1 MSEIAF
7 DAMGSRVR
15 IVAEAPLSVSDAG
28 PDAALAAARA
38 WTEDFARR
46 LSRFLESSELSRM
59 NADPRPVAPASAL
72 LRAAVGAGLWAAQ
85 RTGGLVDPTLVGA
98 LESAGYRASRAGVPA
113 VPLAEALAA
122 APPRRPARPDPAAR
136 WRTVRVLDEQGSVA
150 RPPGVRFD
158 TGGTGKGLAADA
170 LLTRLAGYGRVAVD
184 CGGDVRVGGPL
195 AAAQPFQVDVQ
206 HPLGGEVVMSLQVG
220 AGAVATSGIDVNVWR
235 RADGTFAHHLL
246 DPSTGEPRGPVWW
259 EHGARADD
267 ARGRDTRQGGAAV
280 GRPRARRRPAEH
292 GGVIFGEDGDGRSR
306 RRAQPAR
313 GGGRRCAHRT
323 PRSTSSG

>member
-15 IVAEAPLSVSDAG
+15 IVAEAPLSVADAG

-98 LESAGYRASRAGVPA
+98 LESAGYRASRAGLPA

-122 APPRRPARPDPAAR
+122 APPRRPARPDRAAR

-235 RADGTFAHHLL
+235 CADGTFAHHLL
-246 DPSTGEPRGPVWW
+246 DPSTGEPAWTGLVGATALAPTTLQA
-259 EHGARADD
+259 ETLAKAALLSGAR
-267 ARGRDTRQGGAAV
+267 G
-280 GRPRARRRPAEH
+280 ARRLLAEH
-292 GGVIFGEDGDGRSR
+292 GGVIFGEDGTAEVVGALSR
-306 RRAQPAR
+306 LEVVAA
-313 GGGRRCAHRT
+313 
-323 PRSTSSG
+323 

>member
-122 APPRRPARPDPAAR
+122 APPRRPARPDRAAR

-235 RADGTFAHHLL
+235 CADGTFAHHLL
-246 DPSTGEPRGPVWW
+246 DPSTGEPAWTGLVGATALAPTTLQA
-259 EHGARADD
+259 ETLAKAALLSGAR
-267 ARGRDTRQGGAAV
+267 G
-280 GRPRARRRPAEH
+280 ARRLLAEH
-292 GGVIFGEDGDGRSR
+292 GGVIFGEDGTAEVVGALSR
-306 RRAQPAR
+306 LEVVAA
-313 GGGRRCAHRT
+313 
-323 PRSTSSG
+323 

>member
-122 APPRRPARPDPAAR
+122 APPRRPARPDRAAR

-246 DPSTGEPRGPVWW
+246 DPSTGEPAWTGLVGATALAPTTLQA
-259 EHGARADD
+259 ETLAKAALLSGAR
-267 ARGRDTRQGGAAV
+267 G
-280 GRPRARRRPAEH
+280 ARRLLAEH
-292 GGVIFGEDGDGRSR
+292 GGVIFGEDGTAEVVGALSR
-306 RRAQPAR
+306 LEAVA
-313 GGGRRCAHRT
+313 A
-323 PRSTSSG
+323 